1 MYKVYL
7 EFIPE
12 DPKGIIYN
20 DNNRQ
25 IYSGNIEPLTMV
37 SLKLHEYLQ
46 TLHDVHKTI
55 LEVLPPLAYC
65 VGFS

>member
-46 TLHDVHKTI
+46 TLHVSLSYMYIKQ
-55 LEVLPPLAYC
+55 
-65 VGFS
+65 S

>member
-12 DPKGIIYN
+12 DPKGIVYN

-25 IYSGNIEPLTMV
+25 IYSGNIEHLTMV

-46 TLHDVHKTI
+46 TLHVRLSYMYI
-55 LEVLPPLAYC
+55 EQ
-65 VGFS
+65 S